1 MKKLLLISND
11 YLKFHSNSV
20 SSNYNDTINIIQA
33 ISKNN
38 FLYFLCRK
46 KNEKG
51 IFKTFLKKKK
61 KLKFSDIFS
70 LDFSDKL
77 IFMISITPFNFMIY
91 FLIKL
96 LNKKLNGFVY
106 LRSDGH
112 KEYSIKYGFLGKII
126 YQFFFKKILRDLNVI
141 TVSKNLTNIHNF
153 KTSRIYPSEIDDRW
167 KKNLKKSHT
176 EKANLFYL
184 GRVKKEKGI
193 FSLINLVNKFSIDFA
208 LNIVGATKIKKS
220 SNNKIRYHLETSR
233 KRKIIEFF
241 DKNNIF
247 ILPSYTEGYPKVVL
261 ESLSRLRP
269 VIIFNEIS
277 HVKANFKG
285 VFVSNRNSKSL
296 QKTIIYI
303 LNNYKKIQKSM
314 KNNKISSKLKFQ
326 TDLRNLIKRN
336 RY

>member
-1 MKKLLLISND
+1 MKKLILISND
-11 YLKFHSNSV
+11 YLKFHNNSV
-20 SSNYNDTINIIQA
+20 STDYNDTINIIQA

-46 KNEKG
+46 KNKKG
-51 IFKTFLKKKK
+51 IFKATLKKKK
-61 KLKFSDIFS
+61 KLKFFDIFS

-77 IFMISITPFNFMIY
+77 IFMISITPFNFMTFF
-91 FLIKL
+91 FLKL
-96 LNKKLNGFVY
+96 FNKKLNGFVY

-112 KEYSIKYGFLGKII
+112 KEYFIKYGFLGKII
-126 YQFFFKKILRDLNVI
+126 YQFFFKSILKYLNVI
-141 TVSKNLTNIHNF
+141 TVSKNLTNINNY
-153 KTSRIYPSEIDDRW
+153 KASRIYPSEIDYGW
-167 KKNLKKSHT
+167 KKNLKKTYT
-176 EKANLFYL
+176 EKAKLFYL
-184 GRVKKEKGI
+184 GRVKKEKGV
-193 FSLINLVNKFSIDFA
+193 FSLINLVNKFSIDFD
-208 LNIVGATKIKKS
+208 LNILGATIIKKS
-220 SNNKIRYHLETSR
+220 LSNKIKYHLETS
-233 KRKIIEFF
+233 KKEKIIEFF

-269 VIIFNEIS
+269 VIIFNDIS

-285 VFVSNRNSKSL
+285 VFVSKRKSKSL

-303 LNNYKKIQKSM
+303 LNNYKKIQQSM